1 MKRLFTTM
9 LFALSAG
16 MAVTAQ
22 TGIPPLVYSV
32 ENTGADA
39 NPVLPSKDQAKKV
52 DPLTDPFEWSDGS
65 GRVTDFADWA
75 KRRGEI
81 AKEIQHYE
89 IGEKPVVPPSAV
101 KAKMDGEK
109 LILRQLLQC

>member
-1 MKRLFTTM
+1 M

-52 DPLTDPFEWSDGS
+52 DPLTDPS
-65 GRVTDFADWA
+65 GLTGVAA
-75 KRRGEI
+75 
-81 AKEIQHYE
+81 
-89 IGEKPVVPPSAV
+89 
-101 KAKMDGEK
+101 
-109 LILRQLLQC
+109 